1 MPDGTVSIGASVTQG
16 KDSQGVFP
24 NPKDIAIQGRY
35 NTDIILG
42 MSERE
47 PKSKNLTSNAIYAAT
62 GVQNQPEI
70 NINPQILIREGKF
83 IENQA
88 VPAQPKVNNKLT
100 FLQLNQFP
108 ETLEITEKEGAKD
121 VKLLDEKINVIFEY
135 DILSSTDPMLFTDI
149 NNPDIEFNLA
159 LSTPN
164 SNTQGQQQQYMAS
177 QVELKTNFLF
187 TSSILKDHF
196 SLSQDRAT
204 DQINKIIQAFD
215 QNDLVEVMKPI
226 SGTTGTN
233 NPHYG
238 FSPVN
243 KGNLVCG

>member
-1 MPDGTVSIGASVTQG
+1 MSCDTYLCES
-16 KDSQGVFP
+16 FH

-70 NINPQILIREGKF
+70 NINPQILIRAGKF

-159 LSTPN
+159 LSILPN

-196 SLSQDRAT
+196 SLSQVRSWS
-204 DQINKIIQAFD
+204 KIYRVIF
-215 QNDLVEVMKPI
+215 
-226 SGTTGTN
+226 
-233 NPHYG
+233 
-238 FSPVN
+238 
-243 KGNLVCG
+243 